1 MKKIR
6 IGMVCPYGWDTPGGV
21 QTHMKD
27 LAEYLISEGHYVSV
41 LAPVSDD
48 SISIE
53 DYVVNAGKPIS
64 IPVNGSVARVLFGP
78 LASSRAKQWIAA
90 GDFDLLHLHEPAIP
104 SLSLLACSAAEGPIV
119 GTFHVSTPKKK
130 AIYAIGPI
138 LEPIVEKL
146 TARIAVSELARSTLK
161 AHFDTDAVVIPN
173 GIDGEKYANA
183 KVNPEYTG
191 PNSIGFMG
199 RFEEPRKGLQVLID
213 SLAIVARFIPD
224 VKYLIAGPG
233 DSEEFLKQ
241 LNPQLQS
248 RIEFLGRLSDQQKES
263 FLKSVDVYVAPN
275 TGGESFGIIL
285 TEALSAG
292 TAVVASDIPA
302 FKAVLENGE
311 VGVLFKNQDSADLAK
326 VIVGLLRDDERRK
339 KLAHNEKLKACTRW
353 QLLVVSESHFP
364 LRIGSGVG
372 DESREHT
379 RAVIVDINWV
389 VLILL
394 CIAFR
399 QIAPPG

>member
-48 SISIE
+48 SIRVE
-53 DYVVNAGKPIS
+53 DYLVNAGKPIS

-173 GIDGEKYANA
+173 GIDGQKYANA
-183 KVNPEYTG
+183 KVNPEYSG

-213 SLAIVARFIPD
+213 SLAIVARFIPN

-241 LNPQLQS
+241 LNPQLRS
-248 RIEFLGRLSDQQKES
+248 RIEFLGRLSDQEKES
-263 FLKSVDVYVAPN
+263 FLKSVDLYVAPN

-311 VGVLFKNQDSADLAK
+311 VGALFKNQDSADLAK

-339 KLAHNEKLKACTRW
+339 KLASNGKLSAQKYDW
-353 QLLVVSESHFP
+353 QVVAEQIESVYEMAIAGGQGVTLSSENRFW
-364 LRIGSGVG
+364 
-372 DESREHT
+372 SR
-379 RAVIVDINWV
+379 R
-389 VLILL
+389 
-394 CIAFR
+394 
-399 QIAPPG
+399 

>member
-1 MKKIR
+1 
-6 IGMVCPYGWDTPGGV
+6 MVCPYGWDTPGGV
-21 QTHMKD
+21 QSHMRD
-27 LAEYLISEGHYVSV
+27 LAEYLIGEGHFVSI
-41 LAPVSDD
+41 LAPISDD
-48 SISIE
+48 AVSFE

-78 LASSRAKQWIAA
+78 LASSRAKQWIAS

-104 SLSLLACSAAEGPIV
+104 SLSLLACSAAEGPLV

-161 AHFDTDAVVIPN
+161 DHFDTDAVVIPN
-173 GIDGEKYANA
+173 GIDGQKYANA
-183 KVNPEYTG
+183 PITKEFSG
-191 PNSIGFMG
+191 PNTIGFMG

-213 SLAIVARFIPD
+213 SLAIVARFVPD

-233 DSEEFLKQ
+233 DSDEFVKN
-241 LNPQLQS
+241 LNPQLQN
-248 RIEFLGRLSDQQKES
+248 RITFLGRLSDRQKES
-263 FLKSVDVYVAPN
+263 FLKSVEIYVAPN

-311 VGVLFKNQDSADLAK
+311 VGALFRNEDSSDLAK
-326 VIVGLLRDDERRK
+326 VIVALLRDDARRE
-339 KLAHNEKLKACTRW
+339 KLATDGKLSAQKYDW
-353 QLLVVSESHFP
+353 QVVAEQIESVYEMAIAGGQRVTLSSENRFW
-364 LRIGSGVG
+364 
-372 DESREHT
+372 SR
-379 RAVIVDINWV
+379 R
-389 VLILL
+389 
-394 CIAFR
+394 
-399 QIAPPG
+399 

>member
-21 QTHMKD
+21 QSHMRD
-27 LAEYLISEGHYVSV
+27 LAEYLIGEGHFVSI
-41 LAPVSDD
+41 LAPISDD
-48 SISIE
+48 AVSFE

-78 LASSRAKQWIAA
+78 LASSRAKQWIAS

-104 SLSLLACSAAEGPIV
+104 SLSLLACSAAEGPLV

-161 AHFDTDAVVIPN
+161 DHFDTDAVVIPN
-173 GIDGEKYANA
+173 GIDGQKYANA
-183 KVNPEYTG
+183 PITKEFSG
-191 PNSIGFMG
+191 PNTIGFMG

-213 SLAIVARFIPD
+213 SLAIVARFVPD

-233 DSEEFLKQ
+233 DSDEFVKN
-241 LNPQLQS
+241 LNPQLQN
-248 RIEFLGRLSDQQKES
+248 RITFLGRLSDRQKES
-263 FLKSVDVYVAPN
+263 FLKSVEIYVAPN

-311 VGVLFKNQDSADLAK
+311 VAALFRNEDSSDLAK
-326 VIVGLLRDDERRK
+326 VIVTLLRDDARRE
-339 KLAHNEKLKACTRW
+339 KLATNGKLSAQKYDW
-353 QLLVVSESHFP
+353 QVVAEQIESVYEMAIAGGQRVTLSSENRFW
-364 LRIGSGVG
+364 
-372 DESREHT
+372 SR
-379 RAVIVDINWV
+379 R
-389 VLILL
+389 
-394 CIAFR
+394 
-399 QIAPPG
+399 

>member
-1 MKKIR
+1 MRKIR

-21 QTHMKD
+21 QSHMRD
-27 LAEYLISEGHYVSV
+27 LAEYLIGEGHFVSV
-41 LAPVSDD
+41 LAPISDD
-48 SISIE
+48 TIEFE

-78 LASSRAKQWIAA
+78 LASSRAKQWIAS

-146 TARIAVSELARSTLK
+146 SARIAVSELARSTLK
-161 AHFDTDAVVIPN
+161 DHFETDAVVIPN
-173 GIDGEKYANA
+173 GIDGQKYANA
-183 KVNPEYTG
+183 QVSSEYSGLNT
-191 PNSIGFMG
+191 IGFMG

-224 VKYLIAGPG
+224 VRYLIAGPG
-233 DSEEFLKQ
+233 DSEEFMKKI
-241 LNPQLQS
+241 NPQLRS
-248 RIEFLGRLSDQQKES
+248 RITFLGRLSDKQKES
-263 FLKSVDVYVAPN
+263 FLKSIEIYVAPN

-292 TAVVASDIPA
+292 TAVIASDIPA

-311 VGVLFKNQDSADLAK
+311 VGDLFKNEDSADLAK
-326 VIVGLLRDDERRK
+326 AIVGLLRDDDRRK
-339 KLAHNEKLKACTRW
+339 KLASNGKLSAQKYDW
-353 QLLVVSESHFP
+353 QVVAEQIESVYEMAIAGGQRVTLSSENRFW
-364 LRIGSGVG
+364 
-372 DESREHT
+372 SR
-379 RAVIVDINWV
+379 R
-389 VLILL
+389 
-394 CIAFR
+394 
-399 QIAPPG
+399 

>member
-21 QTHMKD
+21 QSHMRD
-27 LAEYLISEGHYVSV
+27 LAEYLIGEGHFVSI
-41 LAPVSDD
+41 LAPISDD
-48 SISIE
+48 AVSFE

-78 LASSRAKQWIAA
+78 LASSRAKQWIAS

-104 SLSLLACSAAEGPIV
+104 SLSLLACSAAEGPLV

-161 AHFDTDAVVIPN
+161 DHFDTDAVVIPN
-173 GIDGEKYANA
+173 GIDGQKYANA
-183 KVNPEYTG
+183 PITKEFSG
-191 PNSIGFMG
+191 PNTIGFMG

-213 SLAIVARFIPD
+213 SLAIVARFVPD

-233 DSEEFLKQ
+233 DSDEFVKN
-241 LNPQLQS
+241 LNPQLQN
-248 RIEFLGRLSDQQKES
+248 RITFLGRLSDRQKES
-263 FLKSVDVYVAPN
+263 FLKSVEIYVAPN

-292 TAVVASDIPA
+292 TAVIASDIPA

-311 VGVLFKNQDSADLAK
+311 VGALFRNEDSSDLAK
-326 VIVGLLRDDERRK
+326 VIVALLRDDARRE
-339 KLAHNEKLKACTRW
+339 KLATNGKLSAQKYDW
-353 QLLVVSESHFP
+353 QVVAEQIESVYEMAIAGGQRVTLSSENRFW
-364 LRIGSGVG
+364 
-372 DESREHT
+372 SR
-379 RAVIVDINWV
+379 R
-389 VLILL
+389 
-394 CIAFR
+394 
-399 QIAPPG
+399 

>member
-1 MKKIR
+1 MRKIR

-21 QTHMKD
+21 QSHMRD
-27 LAEYLISEGHYVSV
+27 LAEYLIGEGHFVSI
-41 LAPVSDD
+41 LAPISDD
-48 SISIE
+48 AVSFE

-78 LASSRAKQWIAA
+78 LASSRAKQWIAS

-104 SLSLLACSAAEGPIV
+104 SLSLLACSAAEGPLV

-161 AHFDTDAVVIPN
+161 DHFDTDAVVIPN
-173 GIDGEKYANA
+173 GIDGQKYANA
-183 KVNPEYTG
+183 PITKEFSG
-191 PNSIGFMG
+191 PNTIGFMG

-213 SLAIVARFIPD
+213 SLAIVARFVPD

-233 DSEEFLKQ
+233 DSDEFVKN
-241 LNPQLQS
+241 LNPQLQN
-248 RIEFLGRLSDQQKES
+248 RITFLGRLSDRQKES
-263 FLKSVDVYVAPN
+263 FLKSVEIYVAPN

-311 VGVLFKNQDSADLAK
+311 VGALFRNEDSSDLAK
-326 VIVGLLRDDERRK
+326 VIVALLRDDARRE
-339 KLAHNEKLKACTRW
+339 KLATNGKLSAQKYDW
-353 QLLVVSESHFP
+353 QVVAEQIESVYEMAIAGGQRVTLSSENRFW
-364 LRIGSGVG
+364 
-372 DESREHT
+372 SR
-379 RAVIVDINWV
+379 R
-389 VLILL
+389 
-394 CIAFR
+394 
-399 QIAPPG
+399 

>member
-21 QTHMKD
+21 QTHIRD
-27 LAEYLISEGHYVSV
+27 LTQHLIDEGHYVSV
-41 LAPVSDD
+41 LVPISDE
-48 SISIE
+48 SISHE

-64 IPVNGSVARVLFGP
+64 IPVNGSVARVIFGP
-78 LASSRAKQWIAA
+78 IASSRAKQWIAS

-104 SLSLLACSAAEGPIV
+104 SLSLLACSAAEGPLV

-161 AHFDTDAVVIPN
+161 DHFETDAVVIPN
-173 GIDGEKYANA
+173 GIDGQKFSNA
-183 KVNPEYTG
+183 KVLEKFSGDYTV
-191 PNSIGFMG
+191 GFIG

-213 SLAIVARFIPD
+213 SLPIVARFIPN
-224 VKYLIAGPG
+224 VRYLIAGPG
-233 DSEEFLKQ
+233 ESKDFLKEID
-241 LNPQLQS
+241 PQLRN
-248 RIEFLGRLSDQQKES
+248 RIKFLGRLTDEDKAS
-263 FLKSVDVYVAPN
+263 FLKSIKIYVAPN

-302 FKAVLENGE
+302 FEAVLENGE
-311 VGVLFKNQDSADLAK
+311 AGALFINEDSEDLAK
-326 VIVGLLRDDERRK
+326 TLVSMLKDDQKRNRLASNGKLSAQKYDWQVVAEQIESVYEMAIAGGQRVTLASENRFWKRK
-339 KLAHNEKLKACTRW
+339 
-353 QLLVVSESHFP
+353 
-364 LRIGSGVG
+364 
-372 DESREHT
+372 
-379 RAVIVDINWV
+379 
-389 VLILL
+389 
-394 CIAFR
+394 
-399 QIAPPG
+399 

>member
-1 MKKIR
+1 
-6 IGMVCPYGWDTPGGV
+6 MVCPYGWDTPGGV
-21 QTHMKD
+21 QTHIRE
-27 LAEYLISEGHYVSV
+27 LTEHLITEGHHVSV

-48 SISIE
+48 SLEIE

-64 IPVNGSVARVLFGP
+64 IPINGSVARVLFGP
-78 LASSRAKQWIAA
+78 IASSRAKQWIAS

-104 SLSLLACSAAEGPIV
+104 SLSLLACSAAEGPLV

-161 AHFDTDAVVIPN
+161 DHFETDAVVIPN
-173 GIDGEKYANA
+173 GIDGHKYANA
-183 KVNPEYTG
+183 KKYPEYSGENT
-191 PNSIGFMG
+191 IGFIG

-213 SLAIVARFIPD
+213 SLPIVARFIPD

-233 DSEEFLKQ
+233 ESKDYIK
-241 LNPQLQS
+241 NIDPQLRN
-248 RIEFLGRLSDQQKES
+248 RIKFLGFLTDEMKES
-263 FLKSVDVYVAPN
+263 FLKSVKIYVAPN

-302 FKAVLENGE
+302 FKAVLENGDA
-311 VGVLFKNQDSADLAK
+311 GTLFTNENSAELAK
-326 VIVGLLRDDERRK
+326 VLVALLRDGEKR
-339 KLAHNEKLKACTRW
+339 EKLSENGKLSAQKYDWQVVAEQIENIYEMATAGGQKVSLSSETRFW
-353 QLLVVSESHFP
+353 
-364 LRIGSGVG
+364 
-372 DESREHT
+372 SR
-379 RAVIVDINWV
+379 R
-389 VLILL
+389 
-394 CIAFR
+394 
-399 QIAPPG
+399 